1 MLTQEQF
8 NNERDFCAVIAMAS
22 AMLGQG
28 AIDEQDYFAIQ
39 RMALEQYHPVVSCLR
54 PKNRPTRTHSLVL

>member
-1 MLTQEQF
+1 MLTKEQF
-8 NNERDFCAVIAMAS
+8 DNERDFCAVIALAS

-39 RMALEQYHPVVSCLR
+39 RMALEQYQPVVSCLR
-54 PKNRPTRTHSLVL
+54 AEDQSP